1 VPARPA
7 ARLRA
12 HGSRAPVNQATCGL
26 VLPMMTLVLLAILA
40 LPFALIAAL
49 VLWLTVTIG
58 RGTGSR

>member
-1 VPARPA
+1 M
-7 ARLRA
+7 
-12 HGSRAPVNQATCGL
+12 T
-26 VLPMMTLVLLAILA
+26 TLVLLAILA